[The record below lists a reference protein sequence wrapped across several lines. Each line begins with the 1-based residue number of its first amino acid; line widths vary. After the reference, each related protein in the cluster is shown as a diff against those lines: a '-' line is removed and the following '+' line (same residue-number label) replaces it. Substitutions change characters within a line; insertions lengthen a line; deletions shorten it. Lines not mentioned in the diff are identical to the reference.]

1 MLYYREQWEEILS
14 ECDLDE
20 VDLRDNRYNQVIH
33 QSYFDEG
40 KWSWGFEYSFN
51 GNVYLISNMRL
62 SIIGHSYDNRC

>member
-40 KWSWGFEYSFN
+40 KWSFH
-51 GNVYLISNMRL
+51 
-62 SIIGHSYDNRC
+62 SIEMYT